1 MARSKKKSSARAAS
15 AAKARAVE
23 PAADDLDELTTTED
37 PTLDEAGEPGVAG
50 DAGDAGTADDTGT
63 AGGAGTAAAAGKD
76 PVKRSRANAAK
87 DPVRTKGS
95 RKATGKDTDGGTG
108 SGKNAGKNAGKGSD
122 KAPGS
127 GTTSGSEISEKAK
140 DATRST
146 SPKKA
151 AAAETARTGRRRVAA
166 EAPNPAW
173 LAPTAVV
180 FLILGLIYLVTF
192 YLSSGT
198 LPLPIGDWNLAAGFG
213 VMLVGGGMLMF
224 WK

>member
-1 MARSKKKSSARAAS
+1 MAKSKKKSSARAAS
-15 AAKARAVE
+15 AAKAGAVE
-23 PAADDLDELTTTED
+23 PATDDLDELATVADRT
-37 PTLDEAGEPGVAG
+37 PDEA
-50 DAGDAGTADDTGT
+50 ADDS
-63 AGGAGTAAAAGKD
+63 ASADADPAAAAEDAPATRGAAGKD
-76 PVKRSRANAAK
+76 PVKRSRVHDATRAK
-87 DPVRTKGS
+87 DSVPAKGS
-95 RKATGKDTDGGTG
+95 RKTSGKGSGKG
-108 SGKNAGKNAGKGSD
+108 SGKNSAKTTGSD
-122 KAPGS
+122 S
-127 GTTSGSEISEKAK
+127 GQTSGSEVSEKAK

-146 SPKKA
+146 SPRKA

-180 FLILGLIYLVTF
+180 FLILGLLYLVTF
-192 YLSSGT
+192 YLSAGT